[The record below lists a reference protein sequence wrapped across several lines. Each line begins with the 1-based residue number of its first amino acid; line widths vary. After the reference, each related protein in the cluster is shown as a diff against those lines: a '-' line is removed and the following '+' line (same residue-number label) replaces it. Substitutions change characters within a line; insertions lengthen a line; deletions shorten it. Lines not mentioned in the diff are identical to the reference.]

1 MDLQSRRDPT
11 DDPHASQTPGSF
23 AAVLCAPAHTPPGCS
38 TDISN
43 PVRSLGKNPISHPSD
58 NPAVWPLFEPPC
70 LLPIG
75 PERQYVLSPSIL
87 IKGLIWGNLIFS
99 FRIN

>member
-1 MDLQSRRDPT
+1 MNLQSRLDPT
-11 DDPHASQTPGSF
+11 DDPVELCCSF
-23 AAVLCAPAHTPPGCS
+23 VLFSAHTPPGWS
-38 TDISN
+38 ADISN
-43 PVRSLGKNPISHPSD
+43 PVRSLGKNLISHPSD

-70 LLPIG
+70 LPPIG
-75 PERQYVLSPSIL
+75 PERQYMLSPSIL